1 LVVIPA
7 GNAEPLDKPDTKNVD
22 NVPEQLSL
30 AVAFGKN
37 AKPLQGIPVPI
48 TTAFGG
54 QVTTGGWLST
64 TVTTIVQRR
73 VLPAASVAWKTTFVL
88 PTGKV
93 APLDKPLTRVDV
105 PVNGP
110 QLSVKVG
117 LVYVTTALHTL
128 GAVLTLMA
136 GGQVIV
142 GTSLSFTVT
151 LNVQVLVNPPPSVA
165 LQVTVVFPFWKV
177 ATLLA
182 PLAVGIVPPL
192 THWGCPTG
200 KPQLSAP
207 FGEG

>member
-1 LVVIPA
+1 
-7 GNAEPLDKPDTKNVD
+7 
-22 NVPEQLSL
+22 
-30 AVAFGKN
+30 
-37 AKPLQGIPVPI
+37 
-48 TTAFGG
+48 
-54 QVTTGGWLST
+54 
-64 TVTTIVQRR
+64 
-73 VLPAASVAWKTTFVL
+73 
-88 PTGKV
+88 
-93 APLDKPLTRVDV
+93 
-105 PVNGP
+105 
-110 QLSVKVG
+110 VKVG